1 MIQDAF
7 MNWGINT
14 KFSSVSSKAQ
24 GNSSVENLH
33 LYCKYYFCVYL

>member
-1 MIQDAF
+1 MQDAF
-7 MNWGINT
+7 MNWGI
-14 KFSSVSSKAQ
+14 KHKVFQSVYQAQ